1 MELQTD
7 GNRRGREE
15 KETKF
20 DEKKD
25 ECCIISW
32 KATAIGI
39 ARELRL
45 YQTDVG

>member
-15 KETKF
+15 EETKF

-25 ECCIISW
+25 ERCMISG
-32 KATAIGI
+32 K
-39 ARELRL
+39 LQL
-45 YQTDVG
+45 